1 VASINRPPAER
12 RRMSLL
18 PNNNVLGPVGGDW
31 GCLSSGKLR
40 RVVGNSL
47 QTVDR
52 VVAARHHP
60 RVQHNNSDL
69 CCAWTSSTRP
79 RPWFEGWW
87 VGVDRLNPSSSW
99 PEARWRASSGR
110 RTRRRWRVIPFVRG
124 RTRPWATITTKNSN
138 SQKIC
143 RGVTSNSSS

>member
-1 VASINRPPAER
+1 
-12 RRMSLL
+12 MSLL

-87 VGVDRLNPSSSW
+87 VGVDRSLHHHDGP
-99 PEARWRASSGR
+99 RQDGWRALEEERDVVGE
-110 RTRRRWRVIPFVRG
+110 
-124 RTRPWATITTKNSN
+124 
-138 SQKIC
+138 
-143 RGVTSNSSS
+143 